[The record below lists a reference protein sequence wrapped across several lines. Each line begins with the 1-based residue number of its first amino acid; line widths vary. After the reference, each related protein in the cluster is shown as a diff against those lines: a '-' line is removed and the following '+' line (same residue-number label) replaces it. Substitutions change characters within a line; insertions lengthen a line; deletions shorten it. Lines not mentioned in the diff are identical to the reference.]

1 MLGGLSGATSFY
13 INISFPSFKNF
24 LTFSF
29 SRTRRTRIQFRIPLF
44 RSLLIFTPRQQGWLA
59 STISHT
65 FACKTHEIYKILL
78 FTLLF
83 RLARAH
89 GARGLVQIFLFLFL
103 LIFTPRQQGWLAST
117 ISHYLVCKTHEIYKF
132 WVANGTDVL
141 VVQPGYLSQIAN
153 RYQIFNKV
161 KLFYDFNNVSKN

>member
-1 MLGGLSGATSFY
+1 MLCGLSGATPFY
-13 INISFPSFKNF
+13 VNISFPSFKNF
-24 LTFSF
+24 LTFSSRAHGARGF
-29 SRTRRTRIQFRIPLF
+29 SCRIPLF

-78 FTLLF
+78 FTLHF

-89 GARGLVQIFLFLFL
+89 GARGFSLVFLFLFL

-132 WVANGTDVL
+132 WVAMVL
-141 VVQPGYLSQIAN
+141 TSSSCNLGI
-153 RYQIFNKV
+153 
-161 KLFYDFNNVSKN
+161 